1 MNAPSRATG
10 RRVGTRR
17 AIRPLVNGAAA
28 ISAAAVSLPP
38 IRAQASARPTEPP
51 SSTGAI
57 AKASVVTAITKNPQ
71 SR

>member
-1 MNAPSRATG
+1 M
-10 RRVGTRR
+10 
-17 AIRPLVNGAAA
+17 NGAAA

-57 AKASVVTAITKNPQ
+57 AKASVVAAITKNPP